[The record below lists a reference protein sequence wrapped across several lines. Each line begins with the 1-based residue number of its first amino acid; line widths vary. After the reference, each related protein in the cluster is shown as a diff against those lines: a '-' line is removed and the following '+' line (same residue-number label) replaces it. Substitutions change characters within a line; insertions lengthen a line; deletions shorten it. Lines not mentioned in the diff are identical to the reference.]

1 MRTPPLPVTLM
12 SDTNP
17 NADADARAFPPTN
30 WSEVRR
36 AAHPSQAWG
45 EKALAALLGRY
56 RPALKAHLMFAKR
69 LSHERAEDLL
79 HDFIADKVLRHSLL
93 AGSDPG
99 RGRFRTYLLT
109 ALDRYAVS
117 AHRRDAAQK
126 RAPEGGFVE
135 LEEFDA
141 PAGDAGQTSAGDTEW
156 ARQVVAD
163 ALQRTQTECEATGRA
178 NFWSIFEARV
188 VGPLLRGEPAPAY
201 EAMVA
206 RLGFQS
212 PLQAS
217 NALTTAKR
225 IFARMLREVVAEY
238 AGSPEAVETE
248 LHELRA
254 ILAQAGGG

>member
-1 MRTPPLPVTLM
+1 MG
-12 SDTNP
+12 DANP
-17 NADADARAFPPTN
+17 NNDADPRAFPPTH

-36 AAHPSQAWG
+36 AAHPSQVWG
-45 EKALAALLGRY
+45 EQALAALLSRY
-56 RPALKAHLMFAKR
+56 RPALKAHLMFVKR
-69 LSHERAEDLL
+69 LSPDHAEDLL

-93 AGSDPG
+93 AGSDPS

-109 ALDRYAVS
+109 ALDRYVVS

-135 LEEFDA
+135 LEDFDA
-141 PAGDAGQTSAGDTEW
+141 PAGDAAQTLAGDVEW
-156 ARQVVAD
+156 ARQVIAE
-163 ALQRTQTECEATGRA
+163 ALQRAQIECEATGRA
-178 NFWSIFEARV
+178 NFWNMFEVRV
-188 VGPLLRGEPAPAY
+188 VGPLLRGEPPPAY
-201 EAMVA
+201 ETLVA

-225 IFARMLREVVAEY
+225 IFTRMLREVVAEY
-238 AGSPEAVETE
+238 SESPEAVEAE
-248 LHELRA
+248 LHDLRA

>member
-1 MRTPPLPVTLM
+1 MGDV
-12 SDTNP
+12 SQN
-17 NADADARAFPPTN
+17 NDADPRAFPLTN

-36 AAHPSQAWG
+36 AAHPSQVWG
-45 EKALAALLGRY
+45 GKALAALLGRY

-69 LSHERAEDLL
+69 FAPEHAEDLL
-79 HDFIADKVLRHSLL
+79 HDFIADKMLRRSLL
-93 AGSDPG
+93 AGCDSG

-126 RAPEGGFVE
+126 RTPEGGFVE

-141 PAGDAGQTSAGDTEW
+141 PADGGQAAAGDIEW
-156 ARQVVAD
+156 ARQVIAE
-163 ALQRTQTECEATGRA
+163 ALRRAQAECEAAGRA
-178 NFWSIFEARV
+178 GFWSMFEARV
-188 VGPLLRGEPAPAY
+188 VGPLLRGEPPPAY
-201 EAMVA
+201 EALVT

-225 IFARMLREVVAEY
+225 VFTRMLREVVAEY
-238 AGSPEAVETE
+238 AESSEAVEAE

-254 ILAQAGGG
+254 ILAQAGGS

>member
-1 MRTPPLPVTLM
+1 M
-12 SDTNP
+12 SDVDQNSDP
-17 NADADARAFPPTN
+17 DSRAFPPTR
-30 WSEVRR
+30 WSEVQR
-36 AAHPSQAWG
+36 AAHPSQVWG
-45 EKALAALLGRY
+45 EEALAALLGRY
-56 RPALKAHLMFAKR
+56 RPALKAHLMFARR
-69 LSHERAEDLL
+69 LPPENAEDLL

-141 PAGDAGQTSAGDTEW
+141 PGDGAGQTAAGDAEW
-156 ARQVVAD
+156 ARQVIAE
-163 ALQRTQTECEATGRA
+163 ALRRTQAECEATARES
-178 NFWSIFEARV
+178 FWSMFDIRV
-188 VGPLLRGEPAPAY
+188 VGPLLRGEPPPPY
-201 EAMVA
+201 EELVA

-225 IFARMLREVVAEY
+225 IFTRMLREVVAEY
-238 AGSPEAVETE
+238 AASPEAVDAE
-248 LHELRA
+248 LQELRA
-254 ILAQAGGG
+254 VLARTGGG

>member
-1 MRTPPLPVTLM
+1 MGDV
-12 SDTNP
+12 SQ

-36 AAHPSQAWG
+36 AAHPSQVWG
-45 EKALAALLGRY
+45 EEALAALLSRY
-56 RPALKAHLMFAKR
+56 RPALKTHLMFAKR
-69 LSHERAEDLL
+69 LSPEHAEDLL
-79 HDFIADKVLRHSLL
+79 HDFIADKVLRQSLL
-93 AGSDPG
+93 AGSDPA

-109 ALDRYAVS
+109 ALDRYTVS

-141 PAGDAGQTSAGDTEW
+141 PAGDGEQTAAGDVEW
-156 ARQVVAD
+156 ARQVIAE
-163 ALQRTQTECEATGRA
+163 ALHRAQTECEATGRA
-178 NFWSIFEARV
+178 NFWNMFDVRV
-188 VGPLLRGEPAPAY
+188 VGPLLRGEPPPAY
-201 EAMVA
+201 EELVA

-225 IFARMLREVVAEY
+225 IFTRMLREVVAEY
-238 AGSPEAVETE
+238 AESPEAVETE
-248 LHELRA
+248 LLELRG
-254 ILAQAGGG
+254 ILTQAGGG

>member
-1 MRTPPLPVTLM
+1 MDDVKENA
-12 SDTNP
+12 S
-17 NADADARAFPPTN
+17 ADAKAFPPTN

-36 AAHPSQAWG
+36 AAHPSQVWG
-45 EKALAALLGRY
+45 EEALAALLSRY

-69 LSHERAEDLL
+69 FSPEHAEDLL

-93 AGSDPG
+93 AGSDSG

-117 AHRRDAAQK
+117 AYRRDAAQK

-135 LEEFDA
+135 LEDFDVPVGSA
-141 PAGDAGQTSAGDTEW
+141 EQSSAGDVEW
-156 ARQVVAD
+156 ARQVIAE
-163 ALQRTQTECEATGRA
+163 ALQRAQIECEATGRA
-178 NFWSIFEARV
+178 NSWSMFEARV
-188 VGPLLRGEPAPAY
+188 VGPLLHGEPPPIY
-201 EAMVA
+201 EKLVEQ
-206 RLGFQS
+206 LGFQS

-225 IFARMLREVVAEY
+225 IFSRTLREVVAEY
-238 AGSPEAVETE
+238 VESEEAVETE

-254 ILAQAGGG
+254 ILSQTG